1 MGITLWTVTFTA
13 VKKTISRLLLL
24 IVSMSYGVVLPTLGG
39 ITSRVAALGLV
50 YFVASEALELVE
62 NLGNINDFSSILKKI
77 QIYNIKILV
86 YHIVSHKYKGDNIS
100 IFNYLSPEKHN

>member
-1 MGITLWTVTFTA
+1 VGRYIHC
-13 VKKTISRLLLL
+13 SEENH
-24 IVSMSYGVVLPTLGG
+24 
-39 ITSRVAALGLV
+39 ITSSSADSFNELWCCSSIVAALDLV

-62 NLGNINDFSSILKKI
+62 NLRNINDFSSILKKI